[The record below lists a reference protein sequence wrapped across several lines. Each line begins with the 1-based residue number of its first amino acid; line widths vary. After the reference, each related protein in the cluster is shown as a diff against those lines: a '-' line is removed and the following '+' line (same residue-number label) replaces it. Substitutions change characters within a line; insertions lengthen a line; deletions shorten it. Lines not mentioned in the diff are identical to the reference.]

1 MSTQGDYLTEIADAI
16 RAKEGSSDP
25 IPANTFAQRISKIT
39 TGYDTSDA
47 TAAAAQILAPYTAYG
62 ADGKI
67 TGTIPT
73 QQGKTITPGTS
84 QQTAIS
90 AGNYAAGNVVV
101 QGDANLIPGNIRSGV
116 SIFGVL
122 GNLEP
127 GTLKYLT
134 MRNSNGSRFTVPVN
148 LTGKAFWLVQ
158 DYPQA
163 SAVRL
168 STWLPRVVG
177 LCSTGDG
184 VIYEAYIEEDPLND
198 GFVYT
203 SRRVSDAQMTGDSG
217 SNQTSF
223 VLRTGLGFADYITLF
238 YEDN

>member
-1 MSTQGDYLTEIADAI
+1 MSTQGDYLSGIADAI

-25 IPANTFAQRISKIT
+25 IPADTFAERIAQIT
-39 TGYDTSDA
+39 TGYDTADA
-47 TAAAAQILAPYTAYG
+47 TAGAAQILAPYTAYG
-62 ADGKI
+62 ASGKV

-134 MRNSNGSRFTVPVN
+134 MRNSNGIRFTVPVN

-163 SAVRL
+163 SAIRL
-168 STWLPRVVG
+168 SEGLPTVVG

>member
-1 MSTQGDYLTEIADAI
+1 MSTQGDYLSGIADAI
-16 RAKEGSSDP
+16 RAKEGSSGP
-25 IPANTFAQRISKIT
+25 VLANTFAQRISKIT

-62 ADGKI
+62 ASGKI

-84 QQTAIS
+84 NQTAIS

-134 MRNSNGSRFTVPVN
+134 MRNSNGVRFTVPVN

-168 STWLPRVVG
+168 NTWLPLVVG

-198 GFVYT
+198 GVVYT

>member
-1 MSTQGDYLTEIADAI
+1 MSTQGDYLSGIADAI
-16 RAKEGSSDP
+16 RAKEGSSGP

-62 ADGKI
+62 ASGKI

-84 QQTAIS
+84 NQTAIS
-90 AGNYAAGNVVV
+90 AGNYAAGNIVVE
-101 QGDANLIPGNIRSGV
+101 GDADLIPGNIKSGV
-116 SIFGVL
+116 SIFDVD
-122 GNLEP
+122 
-127 GTLKYLT
+127 GTLQASSLKMLT
-134 MRNSNGSRFTVPVN
+134 QKLTNLGRFTVPVN

-158 DYPQA
+158 DYPQT
-163 SAVRL
+163 SAIRL
-168 STWLPRVVG
+168 NTWLPRVVG

-198 GFVYT
+198 GVVYT

-223 VLRTGLGFADYITLF
+223 VLQTGLGFADYITLF
-238 YEDN
+238 YEDD

>member
-1 MSTQGDYLTEIADAI
+1 
-16 RAKEGSSDP
+16 
-25 IPANTFAQRISKIT
+25 
-39 TGYDTSDA
+39 
-47 TAAAAQILAPYTAYG
+47 
-62 ADGKI
+62 
-67 TGTIPT
+67 
-73 QQGKTITPGTS
+73 
-84 QQTAIS
+84 
-90 AGNYAAGNVVV
+90 
-101 QGDANLIPGNIRSGV
+101 
-116 SIFGVL
+116 FGVL

-134 MRNSNGSRFTVPVN
+134 MRNSNGIRFTVPVN

-163 SAVRL
+163 TIRL

-223 VLRTGLGFADYITLF
+223 VLRTG
-238 YEDN
+238 

>member
-134 MRNSNGSRFTVPVN
+134 MRNSNGIRFTVPVN
-148 LTGKAFWLVQ
+148 LTGKAFWLVP

-163 SAVRL
+163 SAIRL
-168 STWLPRVVG
+168 SEGLPTVVG

-238 YEDN
+238 YEDD

>member
-134 MRNSNGSRFTVPVN
+134 VRNSNGSRFTVPVN

-163 SAVRL
+163 SAIRL
-168 STWLPRVVG
+168 SKWLPTVVG

-198 GFVYT
+198 GCVYT

-223 VLRTGLGFADYITLF
+223 VLQTGLGFADYITLF